1 MRLNEHSEKS
11 AKFFFDLEEQRGA
24 QNIIKKTYF

>member
-1 MRLNEHSEKS
+1 MRLNEHSEES

-24 QNIIKKTYF
+24 QNIKKTYF